1 MSDVAAATRNRPLAF
16 VDLETTG
23 GDPRHHRVIEV
34 GVVEL
39 DADGASREWSTLV
52 NPGCRIPAYIEEFT
66 GISNAMV
73 EDAPAFARVADEVER
88 RLAGR
93 LFVAHNA
100 RFDYG
105 FLCQEFRR
113 LERRLR
119 ADVLC
124 TVKLSRLLYP
134 GEPRHNL
141 DAVME
146 RHGLTTTA
154 RHRALG
160 DARVL
165 SDLWQALNERWK
177 PEELAA
183 VVAQLSRRPT
193 LPEHLPAELIDELP
207 DGPGVYRF
215 HGADDALLY
224 VGKAKSIRA
233 RVLGHIAAGAGGGK
247 DAKLVRLVRRIDWTE
262 TAGEL
267 GALLLEARLIKSE
280 KPVFNRRLRGN
291 DTLFAI
297 ELVEASGW
305 LQAQV
310 VPFDPTAASASRL
323 FGLFRR
329 RADGERAL
337 AEIVRS
343 QQLCAKCLGRETA
356 EGSCFGFQVGRCRGA
371 CVGREP
377 PARHNVRLQMAL
389 AALRIPTWPF
399 AGAIAV
405 TERDAA
411 GQAQAHVFDRWSY
424 LGTADGRTA
433 GDEETVR
440 RLVRTG
446 QPVFDPDIY
455 RLLRSFL
462 AHAPRHAVRELPTVG
477 DARSAFDA
485 Q

>member
-1 MSDVAAATRNRPLAF
+1 MSGIAPATSNRPLAF

-23 GDPRHHRVIEV
+23 GDARHDRVIEI
-34 GVVEL
+34 GIVEL
-39 DADGASREWSTLV
+39 DADGATREWSTLV
-52 NPGCRIPAYIEEFT
+52 NPDCRIPAHIETFT

-73 EDAPAFARVADEVER
+73 EDAPPFAHVADEVEG

-105 FLCQEFRR
+105 FLGQEFRR
-113 LERRLR
+113 LGHRLR

-165 SDLWQALNERWK
+165 SDLWQALNERWSADA
-177 PEELAA
+177 LAA
-183 VVAQLSRRPT
+183 AVAQLSRRPT

-207 DGPGVYRF
+207 EAPGVYRF
-215 HGADDALLY
+215 LGADDALLY

-233 RVLGHIAAGAGGGK
+233 RVLGHFASGAGGGK
-247 DAKLVRLVRRIDWTE
+247 DARLARLVRRIDWTE

-267 GALLLEARLIKSE
+267 GALLLEARLIKGG
-280 KPVFNRRLRGN
+280 KPAFNRRLRGS
-291 DTLFAI
+291 DTLYAI

-305 LQAQV
+305 LQPQA
-310 VPFDPTAASASRL
+310 VPFDSAAAGASQR

-337 AEIVRS
+337 AEIIRS
-343 QQLCAKCLGRETA
+343 HQLCAKCLGREAA

-371 CVGREP
+371 CVGRES
-377 PARHNVRLQMAL
+377 PALHNVRLQVAL

-405 TERDAA
+405 MERDPA
-411 GQAQAHVFDRWSY
+411 GQAEAHVFDRWSY
-424 LGTADGRTA
+424 LGTTDRGTA
-433 GDEETVR
+433 EDAEIVR
-440 RLVRTG
+440 RLVRSG
-446 QPVFDPDIY
+446 QRVFDPDIY
-455 RLLRSFL
+455 RLLRNFL
-462 AHAPRHAVRELPTVG
+462 AHAPRHAVRELSAMG
-477 DARSAFDA
+477 EARSAFDA